1 VKKAKSGNRPSAAK
15 HKPAQSVDAYLMGVP
30 EPART
35 TLSKIRRVIRS
46 VVPPQS
52 TEMISYGIPSFKFKG
67 WLVGY
72 AAFAKHC
79 SFFPGALPRKFA
91 TELKG
96 FSTSKG
102 TIRFPVDKPLPTSLV
117 KKLVKARIE
126 QKKVK
131 KQRGI
136 R

>member
-1 VKKAKSGNRPSAAK
+1 VKKAKSDSRPSAAK
-15 HKPAQSVDAYLMGVP
+15 HKLAQSVDEYLAGVP
-30 EPART
+30 EPAQT
-35 TLSKIRRVIRS
+35 TLSQIRRVIRS
-46 VVPPQS
+46 VVPPEA
-52 TEMISYGIPSFKFKG
+52 TETIGYRIPSFKFKG

-72 AAFAKHC
+72 AAFANHC

-102 TIRFPVDKPLPTSLV
+102 TIRFPVDNPLPTSLL

-126 QKKVK
+126 QNKVK
-131 KQRGI
+131 RQRGI